1 MTENQNRAIKHLSV
15 IKEINEANKSLQLE
29 IEALRY
35 QAEGVGAIRYDKD
48 TVQTSPQNY
57 MEIALIDAAQKV
69 LELEESLA
77 QIDEMKTEA
86 YHIVK
91 LMGNEDERTFI
102 INHYLNCISI
112 QDLIILMAMSERK
125 LYYLKDDALETYGCV
140 MKDLDNK

>member
-48 TVQTSPQNY
+48 KVQTSPQNF

-77 QIDEMKTEA
+77 QLDDMKTEA

-91 LMGNEDERTFI
+91 LMGNEDERTFL
-102 INHYLNCISI
+102 INHYLNGISI
-112 QDLIILMAMSERK
+112 QDLIILMGMSERK

-140 MKDLDNK
+140 MKDLNNK